1 MKIVPIFAKEKKQG
15 LFSIHLSGELEDEL
29 TKCLEHWLDPI
40 YLHDFFTTH
49 QNDLNSGY
57 YGKTI
62 SIQQAISYTRDE
74 AYQLFEK
81 LNQLAISGTKSDN
94 QSLSL
99 AFKPLRNGDYS
110 QKELQEEK
118 AKSTIQKRWLRIYAI
133 RIASN
138 TFIVTGGAI
147 KLVRKMNE
155 RPHLQRERQK
165 LEEVRNYLYK
175 EGILDK
181 DDFEMLEF

>member
-15 LFSIHLSGELEDEL
+15 LFSIQLSGETEDEL

-40 YLHDFFTTH
+40 YLHGFFTTH
-49 QNDLNSGY
+49 QDDLNSGY
-57 YGKTI
+57 YGKKI
-62 SIQQAISYTRDE
+62 SIQQAISFTRDE
-74 AYQLFEK
+74 AYHLFEK
-81 LNQLAISGTKSDN
+81 LNELAISGIESNDK
-94 QSLSL
+94 SLSL
-99 AFKPLRNGDYS
+99 AFQPLRNGDYS
-110 QKELQEEK
+110 QKELQQEK
-118 AKSTIQKRWLRIYAI
+118 AKTTFQKRWLRIYAI

-147 KLVRKMNE
+147 KLVKTMDE
-155 RPHLQRERQK
+155 RPHLQKELQK
-165 LEEVRNYLYK
+165 LNDVRNYLYE